1 MSRLTLKEKV
11 NVIKGLDCGKTQSAL
26 SKEFNVSRKTVQ
38 NILKRKAEL
47 MSSYNENEP
56 ADRKRRAT
64 CKFSEIDASV
74 WEWFKKMRSQN
85 KPIDGPTIQAKA
97 LEFARELR
105 IQEDSFKASNG
116 WLSSWRARHNVTY
129 GSITGEGAAVDLTAV
144 ADWKMKIPELTNG
157 YEQKDIYN
165 LDETGLVFRRT
176 PSKTMKIK
184 GEDCKGGKKAKERL
198 TVCLLVNM
206 LGKFETPLVI
216 GKSAHPRAFKH
227 VKSLPVVWRCN
238 KSAWMTSN
246 LFEEMIAR
254 FNEKMR
260 REGRHVLLF
269 LDNAPCHPKLTFSN
283 VKLVFFPANMT
294 THAQPLDQGIIQAMK
309 IHYRKKLMA
318 WLLRD
323 CDNDVAVITKNI
335 NVLDA
340 CYWISSAILDIKTTT
355 VRKCFT
361 ASGFPTTDGD
371 DLFSDDND
379 HADLAPLLQR
389 WAIDN
394 AEEPCTV
401 SDFVTF
407 DNEVPTTGSDCEADP
422 IYQNDDEDLS
432 EDHDAAST
440 TDTPPTRKQVVE
452 SLGTLR
458 KFALHLGKPSIVKQ
472 VMDLTDEINI
482 HLLSDSR
489 QTDIR
494 SFFEPQ

>member
-294 THAQPLDQGIIQAMK
+294 THAQPLDQMTSQLSQK
-309 IHYRKKLMA
+309 ISTFWMPATGSVLQFWTSKRRLSGNASQLVAFQRRTVTTFFQMTMITLI
-318 WLLRD
+318 WLRFFSGGRSTMLKSHALFR
-323 CDNDVAVITKNI
+323 ILSRLTTK
-335 NVLDA
+335 
-340 CYWISSAILDIKTTT
+340 C
-355 VRKCFT
+355 
-361 ASGFPTTDGD
+361 
-371 DLFSDDND
+371 
-379 HADLAPLLQR
+379 PLLAQ
-389 WAIDN
+389 
-394 AEEPCTV
+394 TV
-401 SDFVTF
+401 KLILFIR
-407 DNEVPTTGSDCEADP
+407 TTMR
-422 IYQNDDEDLS
+422 I
-432 EDHDAAST
+432 
-440 TDTPPTRKQVVE
+440 
-452 SLGTLR
+452 
-458 KFALHLGKPSIVKQ
+458 
-472 VMDLTDEINI
+472 
-482 HLLSDSR
+482 
-489 QTDIR
+489 
-494 SFFEPQ
+494 